1 MKETPPIKAEFAVG
15 SRIETKPSAGP
26 RLVGK
31 TGTIVGAGYHPQSL
45 RILLDGSKSPITL
58 HVTFVEVVT
67 K

>member
-1 MKETPPIKAEFAVG
+1 MKETPPIEAEFAVG
-15 SRIETKPSAGP
+15 SRIEIKPSAGP

-58 HVTFVEVVT
+58 YITFVEVVT